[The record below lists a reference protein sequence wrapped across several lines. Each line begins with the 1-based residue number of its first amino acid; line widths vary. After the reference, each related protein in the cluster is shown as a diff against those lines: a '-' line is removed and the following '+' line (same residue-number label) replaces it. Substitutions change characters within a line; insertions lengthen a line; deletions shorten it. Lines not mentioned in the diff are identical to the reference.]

1 MARRIIAAL
10 ILILATIL
18 APFAAGALWAERTIT
33 EPDTF
38 TETLAPLADEPVV
51 RQTVATEVSTALVE
65 AIDAQARI
73 EKALGELQGPLA
85 QLRPDDAVIASAIAS
100 GINGAI
106 ESGVQQYTQSDRFGD
121 LWLLV
126 AQELQKG
133 FMALVERD
141 PAQAAV
147 ALQDGQLVLDTK
159 IAVEKVQA
167 LLVERGVPFADKLE
181 VPGRDVVL
189 ADTPNLQLAA
199 DSLRIFLPVASWL
212 WIVVLL
218 MFLVGA
224 LLWRPRARGVIW
236 AGLGLALAGGV
247 TYVALGLGQAALV
260 SQAPSGYAAL
270 LEAVAGTM
278 LRFLV
283 TMLLVMVT
291 LGIALMLGG
300 WLAGGTR
307 SGRKVRQMI
316 ADAAHRWGSPLAD
329 SPLGRFTS
337 EHPMFVPTLRAVT
350 FAGAVVYLVALDRAT
365 PVNVFWTAV
374 LVGVVLLLIEVVE
387 GSGLAREAQHSGAV
401 RAEAPPAAVD
411 EAPPAAVDE
420 AATPTT

>member
-10 ILILATIL
+10 LILLATIL

-33 EPDTF
+33 EADTF
-38 TETLAPLADEPVV
+38 TETLAPLADDPAVQ
-51 RQTVATEVSTALVE
+51 QTISTEVSAALVE

-73 EKALGELQGPLA
+73 EKALGSINGPLA
-85 QLRPDDAVIASAIAS
+85 ELRPDDTVIAGAIAS

-106 ESGVQQYTQSDRFGD
+106 ESGVQSYVQSDRFGD

-141 PAQAAV
+141 PEQAAV

-159 IAVEKVQA
+159 VAVEKVQA
-167 LLVERGVPFADKLE
+167 RLVERGVPFADKLE

-199 DSLRIFLPVASWL
+199 DALRIFLPVATWL
-212 WIVVLL
+212 WAVVLL

-224 LLWRPRARGVIW
+224 LLWRPRARGVLW

-247 TYVALGLGQAALV
+247 AYVALDLGERALV
-260 SQAPSGYAAL
+260 TQAPSGYAAL

-291 LGIALMLGG
+291 LGVALMAGG

-316 ADAAHRWGSPLAD
+316 ADAAHGWGSPLAD

-337 EHPMFVPTLRAVT
+337 EHPMFVPTLRGLTLV
-350 FAGAVVYLVALDRAT
+350 GAVVFLLALDRAT
-365 PVNVFWTAV
+365 PANVVWTAV
-374 LVGVVLLLIEVVE
+374 VVGLVLLLIEVIE
-387 GSGLAREAQHSGAV
+387 GSGLARESQHSGAV
-401 RAEAPPAAVD
+401 RAEAAPVDAGPPTA
-411 EAPPAAVDE
+411 
-420 AATPTT
+420 